1 MSEQNQEAGS
11 LNSVGRSTALL
22 TVAASIGQIF
32 GIGRELFVAG
42 QVGTSANL
50 DALLVA
56 LVLPTMLT
64 GFLASGAS
72 TALVP
77 AYTEAERTDG
87 LKAARRLAGVILTW
101 STIFGLALVAFLLVF
116 RIPAIHLSG
125 PGLDPAATLVAA
137 AYLPVLAP
145 ILLFAA
151 LSGLM
156 SAIFQVEERFVPIAI
171 AWTVGPIASFI
182 VTIAGWPLLGLGA
195 FALALT
201 INAFAT
207 LLVLIVLAI
216 RAGIM
221 PMPALRAPSG
231 QIRDFGRHMIP
242 LTISAS
248 VLQFNLLTDRAIAS
262 LLVTGA
268 VSALRFAENIVKLP
282 LNTLGPAWS
291 KAIYPALVLRASGFG
306 DSSLGDASHRSLRY
320 VIAIFVPLS
329 VATAALAPI
338 LVDVAYRR
346 GAFGDEAAFL
356 TSGTLAGFA
365 PLIVLTMAQSVLVG
379 AHNAR
384 RRGWLLMTMG
394 FANAIMNLVF
404 NILFARTIGVA
415 GVALSSSVTLGI
427 VLFAMAWRLDQ
438 LEPDFRGR
446 ELAGVTLRATVA
458 SAMAALPVAAVA
470 WGFGPTSE
478 PARGVLLLVA
488 LTLLG
493 AGLYTL
499 FAIILGLREPRE
511 VVTASLA
518 MLRRRTRSA
527 P

>member
-1 MSEQNQEAGS
+1 MTEQGPEAGS
-11 LNSVGRSTALL
+11 LRSVGRSTALL
-22 TVAASIGQIF
+22 TVAAAIGQVF

-64 GFLASGAS
+64 GFLSSGAS

-87 LKAARRLAGVILTW
+87 VRAARHLAGVILTW
-101 STIFGLALVAFLLVF
+101 TTIFGLAMIAILLVF
-116 RIPAIHLSG
+116 SIPVIHLSG
-125 PGLDPAATLVAA
+125 PGLDDAATLVAA

-156 SAIFQVEERFVPIAI
+156 SAIFQVEERFTPIAI

-182 VTIAGWPLLGLGA
+182 VTVVGWSSLGLDA

-201 INAFAT
+201 VNALAT
-207 LLVLIVLAI
+207 LLVLVVLAI
-216 RAGIM
+216 RGGIM
-221 PMPALRAPSG
+221 PLPALRAPSS
-231 QIRDFGRHMIP
+231 QIRGFAGHMIP

-268 VSALRFAENIVKLP
+268 VSALRYAENIVKLP

-291 KAIYPALVLRASGFG
+291 KAIYPALVLRASGLG

-320 VIAIFVPLS
+320 VIAIFVPVS

-346 GAFGDEAAFL
+346 GAFGDEAAYL

-404 NILFARTIGVA
+404 NILFARSIGVA

-446 ELAGVTLRATVA
+446 ELLGVTLRATIA
-458 SAMAALPVAAVA
+458 SAVAAVPVAIVA
-470 WGFGPTSE
+470 WGFGPTEE
-478 PARGVLLLVA
+478 PARGVLLLVV
-488 LTLLG
+488 LTLVG
-493 AGLYTL
+493 AGLYLL
-499 FAIILGLREPRE
+499 FAILLGLREPRE
-511 VVTASLA
+511 VVALGLTA
-518 MLRRRTRSA
+518 LRRRGSSA
-527 P
+527 S